1 VIWSSNPSR
10 VKRFAAFQNGQTG
23 SGFYP
28 ASNSMG
34 TGDYIAPEGKADS
47 ASHLTLTSN

>member
-1 VIWSSNPSR
+1 
-10 VKRFAAFQNGQTG
+10 
-23 SGFYP
+23 
-28 ASNSMG
+28 MG